1 MPDQHQKISAPVT
14 NSHPIAQHAGATGVS
29 LPAQAPFQ
37 WKEGKSDMTEGKSSE
52 TASAIPT
59 VQRFA
64 LPHKPAAVA
73 APGATNGSSP
83 QPWHTVP
90 QAAPSARLVPSQP
103 LLQRFSLQIQS
114 PAPVIAA
121 GKVAQLTSAQIRLT
135 PRKKIVD
142 IIIRG
147 RPPRVYSD
155 SMGDHTTAFIIQTE
169 GINIALQGGTLAD
182 AIRYMTGLTEHLKAL
197 PGLKYL
203 DENSGIAS
211 RFYNE
216 LKTLEASLVAANE
229 ANTSGDVNILVSN
242 LQQAIGAYL
251 DARELVPFSTVNVGA
266 KSKGTAGRGHGES
279 RGARILSAFEREEA
293 EVDADTLLEAVYSLF
308 DDRSA
313 GLAAVEKN
321 PFYFSLLTGGGVDE
335 GKLKDINTINEIW
348 TQHRLSIAKL
358 FPKVYAT
365 IGKELEKGDFTE
377 NLNKIK
383 QQNIRN
389 LIDEV
394 TANLGIIHKD
404 ANMLGARFNYKST
417 PLKGNDINVTH
428 LTSITE
434 LYSLQRFTMDQMQEI
449 YLLNKELN
457 NEFTGNIDKLH
468 KEFENVKQ
476 EVSRT
481 VPQYRAQRADVDDAI
496 SAALE
501 KYTGERTE
509 DRGLKD
515 NARNA
520 LTGIKDYKGNNPFN
534 LFEPEALVWPEEEE
548 ATTSGE
554 SEEEEAKRKHRE
566 KAPGKPT
573 LSSQLSSM
581 AIQIILNAEGNIGE
595 MLSSGRPPSPFSKT
609 MGAHT
614 TAWVVHLDRVRT
626 RIIGRSIAEAAR
638 ALREMSN
645 EVMVFASQRAHLPK
659 GDNVKYVE
667 AEAKEDIKANT
678 KADPDKAN
686 ITTIQQMISAILTYF
701 NLIPGV
707 SVNKL
712 DTTGHGE
719 GKWRGI
725 LLRFEKY
732 GDGASRSTIE
742 NAIKGLR
749 DGGIKELHDKY
760 IAEAYPISFNYLND
774 DSIPEKEDKLI
785 QDEDL
790 DRLSV
795 EAEPEQVAST
805 ALNETEKRE
814 LEAKRGDSSWL
825 THVNNCLINAI
836 TDAAGVAR
844 ADADTIIRI
853 RQSLGAP
860 VGEMLAASTTNLDI
874 ILRELG
880 LIGWGVVVV
889 YQGETFVDESS
900 NADAA
905 TPLFI
910 YHDGINHFTPLYGAN
925 DRKKKK
931 GADKEPGKKDD
942 TGTSG
947 AEAVVDIEDDKDDIT
962 VHEEEKGANMSDI
975 GEEEESLP
983 ADDAVSV
990 LALPESGLSGDADR
1004 RKRKRR
1010 SSKKNKEE
1018 GSSAEAHKKAKSA
1031 LAPQQR
1037 NEKEKEQEEEDI
1049 VTETPAHSG
1058 PSTSAPLNHTQSPGF
1073 AFSAPTLVTHTPFF
1087 SFGDRITPLFGQP
1100 HQNNGAQPGPLLP
1113 DTNTTHGVEEEEA
1126 EEDEGSGT
1134 AEKMNLEED
1143 NL

>member
-1 MPDQHQKISAPVT
+1 
-14 NSHPIAQHAGATGVS
+14 
-29 LPAQAPFQ
+29 
-37 WKEGKSDMTEGKSSE
+37 
-52 TASAIPT
+52 
-59 VQRFA
+59 
-64 LPHKPAAVA
+64 
-73 APGATNGSSP
+73 
-83 QPWHTVP
+83 
-90 QAAPSARLVPSQP
+90 
-103 LLQRFSLQIQS
+103 
-114 PAPVIAA
+114 
-121 GKVAQLTSAQIRLT
+121 
-135 PRKKIVD
+135 
-142 IIIRG
+142 
-147 RPPRVYSD
+147 
-155 SMGDHTTAFIIQTE
+155 
-169 GINIALQGGTLAD
+169 
-182 AIRYMTGLTEHLKAL
+182 
-197 PGLKYL
+197 
-203 DENSGIAS
+203 
-211 RFYNE
+211 
-216 LKTLEASLVAANE
+216 
-229 ANTSGDVNILVSN
+229 
-242 LQQAIGAYL
+242 AYL

-279 RGARILSAFEREEA
+279 RGARILSAFERGEA
-293 EVDADTLLEAVYSLF
+293 AVDADTLLEAVYRLF

-313 GLAAVEKN
+313 GLVAVEKN
-321 PFYFSLLTGGGVDE
+321 LFSFNLLTGGGVDKD
-335 GKLKDINTINEIW
+335 KLKGITTINEIW

-358 FPKVYAT
+358 FPKVYAA
-365 IGKELEKGDFTE
+365 IGKELEKGDFSK
-377 NLNKIK
+377 NLKKIK

-404 ANMLGARFNYKST
+404 ANLLGVTFRNKST

-434 LYSLQRFTMDQMQEI
+434 LYSLQRSTMDQMQEI

-457 NEFTGNIDKLH
+457 NEFTGNIDNLH

-476 EVSRT
+476 QVSRA
-481 VPQYRAQRADVDDAI
+481 VPQYKARRANVNEAI

-534 LFEPEALVWPEEEE
+534 LFNPEALVWPEEEE

-554 SEEEEAKRKHRE
+554 SEEEKAKRKHRE
-566 KAPGKPT
+566 KAPGEPT
-573 LSSQLSSM
+573 LSSQLSPM

-626 RIIGRSIAEAAR
+626 RIIGRSIAEAAK
-638 ALREMSN
+638 ALRKMSD
-645 EVMVFASQRAHLPK
+645 EVILFAAERAHLPK
-659 GDNVKYVE
+659 GSNVKYVE
-667 AEAKEDIKANT
+667 GDAAEDIAANLEV
-678 KADPDKAN
+678 DPDEAN

-732 GDGASRSTIE
+732 RDGASRSTIE
-742 NAIKGLR
+742 KAIKGLR
-749 DGGIKELHDKY
+749 DGGTKDLHDKY

-774 DSIPEKEDKLI
+774 ESIPEKEDKFI

-805 ALNETEKRE
+805 ALNETEIGE

-853 RQSLGAP
+853 RQRLGAP
-860 VGEMLAASTTNLDI
+860 VGEMLAASTGNLDI

-900 NADAA
+900 NADAT

-931 GADKEPGKKDD
+931 DVDKEPDKKDD
-942 TGTSG
+942 AGTS
-947 AEAVVDIEDDKDDIT
+947 AADAVVDIEDDKDGVT
-962 VHEEEKGANMSDI
+962 GHEEEEGANMSDI

-990 LALPESGLSGDADR
+990 LDLLSSGGEGEYKSASPESGLSGDADS

-1037 NEKEKEQEEEDI
+1037 NEKEQEEEDI
-1049 VTETPAHSG
+1049 VTETPAHPG

-1073 AFSAPTLVTHTPFF
+1073 DFSAPTLVTHASFF

-1113 DTNTTHGVEEEEA
+1113 DTNTTHDVEEEDA

-1143 NL
+1143 NP